1 MYNFL
6 LYLLVLI
13 IVIWAMDGV
22 NINAIFKKNRVYQAK
37 VFYIIIIFSLA
48 SMTTNFILSF
58 LNSLK

>member
-1 MYNFL
+1 MYNFH

>member
-1 MYNFL
+1 MYSFL